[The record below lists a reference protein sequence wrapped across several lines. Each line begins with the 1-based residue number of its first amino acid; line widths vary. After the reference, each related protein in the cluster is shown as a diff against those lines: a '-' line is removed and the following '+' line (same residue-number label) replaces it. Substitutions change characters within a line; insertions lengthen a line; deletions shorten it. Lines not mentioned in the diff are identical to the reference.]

1 MILKYDFS
9 HNSWHTSIVILQRK
23 TKQKLVMYLMLAIL
37 VITIAL
43 FIWGK
48 FTPDIVALI
57 SMISLYL
64 TGILTPSETLSGFSN
79 PTVIMIAAL
88 FIIGEG
94 ISQTGWTAIAG
105 KKFIEWAGK
114 SVPKLL
120 VIVSLGAS
128 VLSGFVSNTGT
139 VASLMPLTISSAWS
153 IGTLPSKMLMPV
165 AFGSNTGG
173 LLTLT
178 GTPPNIIASN
188 ALIENGFEGFS
199 FFEFALIGLPLLII
213 ALVYFRYIAYKIL
226 PKNKTN
232 NKPVNIESTLHNWIK
247 AYQVNDDYYRLRI
260 RSVSPLIGTKIKS
273 WKFEKNYNITL
284 IRLKRRHPNMLKGIP
299 QFEEFPDLNT
309 KLKYHD
315 IITVKGDTESINKLM
330 IEFSLGLLPLEAET
344 DELKHN
350 LINQEVGMAEVIVN
364 PNSIFVGRKYKL
376 GDYFNRFGIQLLAAS
391 RNNKPLLNKEFTVK
405 AGDSFILRGSWENI
419 EDLKKQHGNLVICG
433 SPEGMAK
440 NVESLNYKSYIALG
454 ALLLMIVFMV
464 FKIIPG
470 SIAALISAG
479 IILLTGCIPMAK
491 AYKGISWISVIM
503 IAAMIPMGIALEK
516 TGTAQVIANALVDYL
531 GAIHPI
537 LLLGG
542 VFLLT
547 ATFSQVINNSATA
560 VLMAPIA
567 ILAANSLN
575 LSPEPFMIV
584 VAISASTA
592 FLTPIGTTT
601 NAMVMTSGGYKF
613 MDYLKVGAPLLLVFL
628 LVSLVLVP
636 LIWPF

>member
-1 MILKYDFS
+1 
-9 HNSWHTSIVILQRK
+9 
-23 TKQKLVMYLMLAIL
+23 MYLMLFIL

-43 FIWGK
+43 FVWGK

-57 SMISLYL
+57 SMISLFL
-64 TGILTPSETLSGFSN
+64 TGILTAKETLSGFSN

-94 ISQTGWTAIAG
+94 IAQTGWTALAG
-105 KKFIEWAGK
+105 KKFVEWAGK

-120 VIVSLGAS
+120 VIVSLGAG

-139 VASLMPLTISSAWS
+139 VATLMPLTISSAWS

-188 ALIENGFEGFS
+188 ALVENGFEGFS
-199 FFEFALIGLPLLII
+199 FFEFALIGVPLLVI
-213 ALVYFRYIAYKIL
+213 ALLYFRYVAYKLL

-232 NKPVNIESTLHNWIK
+232 NKPVNIESTLHNWIE
-247 AYQVNDDYYRLRI
+247 AYKINDDYYRLRI
-260 RSVSPLIGTKIKS
+260 RSQSPMINTQLKK
-273 WKFEKNYNITL
+273 WDLENAYNVTV
-284 IRLKRRHPNMLKGIP
+284 IRLKRRHPNVLKGIP
-299 QFEEFPDLNT
+299 HFEEFPDVNT
-309 KLKYHD
+309 TLKYHD
-315 IITVKGDTESINKLM
+315 IITVKGDTESINRIM
-330 IEFSLGLLPLEAET
+330 IRFRLGLLPLEPET

-350 LINQEVGMAEVIVN
+350 LINQEVGMTEVIVN
-364 PNSIFVGRKYKL
+364 PNSIFVGRTYKL
-376 GDYFNRFGIQLLAAS
+376 GDYFKRFGIQLLAAS
-391 RNNKPLLNKEFTVK
+391 RNNKPLLDKEIKVK
-405 AGDSFILRGSWENI
+405 VGDSFLLRGTWDSIDE
-419 EDLKKQHGNLVICG
+419 LKKQHDNLVICG

-440 NVESLNYKSYIALG
+440 NVENLNHKSYIALG
-454 ALLLMIVFMV
+454 SLILMIIFMV
-464 FKIIPG
+464 FKIVPG

-491 AYKGISWISVIM
+491 AYRGISWISVVM
-503 IAAMIPMGIALEK
+503 IAAMIPMGIALQK
-516 TGTAQVIANALVDYL
+516 TGTAQLIANALVDYL
-531 GAIHPI
+531 GAIHPV

-547 ATFSQVINNSATA
+547 TTFSQVINNSATA

-601 NAMVMTSGGYKF
+601 NAMVMTAGGYKF
-613 MDYLKVGAPLLLVFL
+613 MNYLKVGAPLLLLFL
-628 LVSLVLVP
+628 IVSLVLVP
-636 LIWPF
+636 MIWPF

>member
-1 MILKYDFS
+1 
-9 HNSWHTSIVILQRK
+9 
-23 TKQKLVMYLMLAIL
+23 MYLMLFIL
-37 VITIAL
+37 VVTISL
-43 FIWGK
+43 FVWGK

-94 ISQTGWTAIAG
+94 ISQTGWTAVAG

-120 VIVSLGAS
+120 VIVSLGAG

-139 VASLMPLTISSAWS
+139 VATLMPLTISSAWS

-188 ALIENGFEGFS
+188 ALVENGFEGFS

-213 ALVYFRYIAYKIL
+213 ALIYFRYVAYKIL

-247 AYQVNDDYYRLRI
+247 AYQVNDAYYRLRI
-260 RSVSPLIGTKIKS
+260 RSVSPLIDTKLKK
-273 WKFEKNYNITL
+273 WKLEKNYNVSV

-299 QFEEFPDLNT
+299 QYEEFPDLNT
-309 KLKYHD
+309 NLKYHD
-315 IITVKGDTESINKLM
+315 IITVKGDTEAINKLM
-330 IEFSLGLLPLEAET
+330 IEFSLGLLPLEPET
-344 DELKHN
+344 DELKNN
-350 LINQEVGMAEVIVN
+350 LINQEVGMVEVIVN

-391 RNNKPLLNKEFTVK
+391 RNNKPLTKKEFTVE
-405 AGDSFILRGSWENI
+405 AGDSFILRGSWDSI
-419 EDLKKQHGNLVICG
+419 EELKNQHGNLVICG

-440 NVESLNYKSYIALG
+440 NVESLNHKSYIALG

-464 FKIIPG
+464 FKIVPG

-491 AYKGISWISVIM
+491 AYKGISWISVVM
-503 IAAMIPMGIALEK
+503 IAAMIPMGIALQK

-531 GAIHPI
+531 GAIHPVV
-537 LLLGG
+537 LLGG

-547 ATFSQVINNSATA
+547 TTFSQVINNSATA

-613 MDYLKVGAPLLLVFL
+613 MDYLKVGAPLLLIFLIISML
-628 LVSLVLVP
+628 LVPV
-636 LIWPF
+636 IWPF